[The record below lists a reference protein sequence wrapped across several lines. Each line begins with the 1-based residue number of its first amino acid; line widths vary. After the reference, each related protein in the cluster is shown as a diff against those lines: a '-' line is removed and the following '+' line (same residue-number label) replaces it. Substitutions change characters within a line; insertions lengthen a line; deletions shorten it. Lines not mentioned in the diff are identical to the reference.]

1 MSSFA
6 LFLFWGS
13 ICSASFKSGTLQLHS
28 YKKSQEIN
36 MSIMSG
42 IPQPHLAA
50 FVGGL
55 FYGLA
60 FCTSACL
67 PYVASYIASIG
78 AGFRRGLIVTLTYNS
93 GRIVAYAL
101 IGGAIGVLSSVFRL
115 VINETSFAQF
125 QQYSSYA
132 FGIVTIFIGANI
144 LLKIRKSSC
153 GNFTQELYVQQ
164 SGKIGKNFDLR
175 AFSLG
180 LSRGLVV
187 CPALLALLAY
197 SLPFSAPFDSFA
209 LAVLFGFGTA
219 LSPLLLLGGATGWL
233 LNKAPLFRKYI
244 SAFGA
249 TLLIILGVGTLLM
262 AATVNSP

>member
-1 MSSFA
+1 MSFMS
-6 LFLFWGS
+6 
-13 ICSASFKSGTLQLHS
+13 
-28 YKKSQEIN
+28 EIT
-36 MSIMSG
+36 
-42 IPQPHLAA
+42 QPHAAA

-67 PYVASYIASIG
+67 PYVASYIAGIG

-101 IGGAIGVLSSVFRL
+101 IGGAIGILGSIFRL
-115 VINETSFAQF
+115 VISEASFLQF
-125 QQYSSYA
+125 QQYSSFA
-132 FGIVTIFIGANI
+132 FGIVTLFIGATI

-153 GNFTQELYVQQ
+153 SNFSQEKGGQQ
-164 SGKIGKNFDLR
+164 PGKVGRNFDLR

-187 CPALLALLAY
+187 CPPLLMLLLY

-209 LAVLFGFGTA
+209 LAVLFGLGTA

-233 LNKAPLFRKYI
+233 LNKAPLFRKWI

-249 TLLIILGVGTLLM
+249 VILIVLGVGTLLL
-262 AATVNSP
+262 AAMVNSP